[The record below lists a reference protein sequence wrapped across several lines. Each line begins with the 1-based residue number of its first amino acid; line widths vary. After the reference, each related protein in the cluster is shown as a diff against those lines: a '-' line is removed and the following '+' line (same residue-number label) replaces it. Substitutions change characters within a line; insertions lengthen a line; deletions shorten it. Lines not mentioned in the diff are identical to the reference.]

1 MTYLEEAE
9 RPKDRSKGIAALVI
23 ATLGT
28 MGIVVFF
35 FRGPRELRGFD
46 LFLLFLV
53 LGFAAYGSMRS
64 IIRGLTTALSIYV
77 ATAVAAT
84 FYPALRVYCRSLI
97 NIAQGHLRGRPPIRP
112 VDYSAL
118 ALAFAL
124 IAIPLWA
131 ALEGL
136 FRAALPDAH
145 LRFLGFLDRAAGALV
160 HMVIGIFVATLVFN
174 VFGYGFAGRSTHD
187 KATLRPEAGQ
197 VMALY
202 YQSQSFWFPRR
213 PPAIYTYDLDLGE

>member
-9 RPKDRSKGIAALVI
+9 RPRDRSRGIAALVI

-28 MGIVVFF
+28 IAILAFH

-46 LFLLFLV
+46 LFLLFLILV
-53 LGFAAYGSMRS
+53 FGAYGSMRS

-84 FYPALRVYCRSLI
+84 FYPAIRVYSRSLI
-97 NIAQGHLRGRPPIRP
+97 NIAHGHLRGRPPILP

-118 ALAFAL
+118 ALGFAL

-145 LRFLGFLDRAAGALV
+145 LKFLGFLDRAAGAMV
-160 HMVIGIFVATLVFN
+160 HLAIGIVVATLLFN
-174 VFGYGFAGRSTHD
+174 VYGYGFAGRRAHD
-187 KATLRPEAGQ
+187 KASLRPEARQ
-197 VMALY
+197 VMTLT

-213 PPAIYTYDLDLGE
+213 PPAIYTYDLDLR